1 MRQVYLNGQYLPETE
16 ARISIFDRGFVFA
29 DAVYEVT
36 AVLDGKLI
44 DFAGHLARLRR
55 SLGELDMPFSMD
67 DADLLA
73 IHRRLVELNQI
84 DEGLVYI
91 QVSRGV
97 ADRDFIFPDRA
108 TPNTVVL
115 YTQKKHF
122 STRSAAELAQ
132 RVIILEDQRWQR
144 CDIKTVQLLYS
155 SMAKNQAKK
164 AGADDAWLVRDGL
177 VTEGSS
183 SNAYIVTAEGAIV
196 TRDVSNLI
204 LNGIT
209 RRAVLECARELGLT
223 LEERGFDVA
232 EAKAAKEAF
241 ITSATTLV
249 SPVVQIDGVAIGDGK
264 PGPVAARLREIY
276 LAHSR
281 AEAI

>member
-1 MRQVYLNGQYLPETE
+1 M
-16 ARISIFDRGFVFA
+16 
-29 DAVYEVT
+29 
-36 AVLDGKLI
+36 LDGKLI

>member
-16 ARISIFDRGFVFA
+16 AKISIFDRGFVFA

>member
-16 ARISIFDRGFVFA
+16 AKISIFDRGFVFA

-281 AEAI
+281 AAAI

>member
-16 ARISIFDRGFVFA
+16 AKISIFDRGFVFA

-132 RVIILEDQRWQR
+132 RVIIQ
-144 CDIKTVQLLYS
+144 I
-155 SMAKNQAKK
+155 
-164 AGADDAWLVRDGL
+164 G
-177 VTEGSS
+177 
-183 SNAYIVTAEGAIV
+183 
-196 TRDVSNLI
+196 
-204 LNGIT
+204 
-209 RRAVLECARELGLT
+209 RAHV
-223 LEERGFDVA
+223 
-232 EAKAAKEAF
+232 
-241 ITSATTLV
+241 
-249 SPVVQIDGVAIGDGK
+249 
-264 PGPVAARLREIY
+264 
-276 LAHSR
+276 
-281 AEAI
+281 